1 MSKSVKRALGVL
13 LLLGTLIAPVTLL
26 HSVSADAEAAVIV
39 PVKQAVYINNGISC
53 SGDCSETP
61 CCFIDD

>member
-39 PVKQAVYINNGISC
+39 PVKQATYVNNGVEC
-53 SGDCSETP
+53 SGACSDTP
-61 CCFIDD
+61 CCFIEE